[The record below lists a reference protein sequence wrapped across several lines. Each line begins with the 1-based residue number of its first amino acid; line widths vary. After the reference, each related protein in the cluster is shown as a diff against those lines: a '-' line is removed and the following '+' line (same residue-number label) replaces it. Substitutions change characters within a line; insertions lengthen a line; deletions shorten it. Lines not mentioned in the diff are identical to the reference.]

1 MCYIMIY
8 SVTKNN
14 VSLLIKAKGFDIFPL
29 VCYGKKGTNLFSWSM
44 SSAQRF
50 KQWRAKHT
58 RTDKVEKAVG
68 LLTNEALL

>member
-29 VCYGKKGTNLFSWSM
+29 VCYGKKGTNLF
-44 SSAQRF
+44 F
-50 KQWRAKHT
+50 LVNVKRAKIQTMARKHT
-58 RTDKVEKAVG
+58 RTDKVEKAIG